1 VTSARVF
8 FTAAVA
14 VVVVQLMLPPVIGVA
29 NNGDFSRTYGIFHLT
44 MPVADEVRFADT
56 RYRFDPQVNYFGGF
70 YSSETLLVPAAL
82 GLNAILSKDGAFDV
96 RSMGLVHGAM
106 FLAAFYLLLTLLSEA
121 PWGLRWLVGGLA
133 LAAFGD
139 VMYVAYLNSFYTDVA
154 AYLFLLLSVV
164 LALRVLRWR
173 RRADMMLLGVASLLL
188 VTSKAQHSA
197 LGFWLAGFFC
207 VLAYQVRLRNAR
219 WFAPVLVATA
229 VLWLWKSTP
238 GEYAARG
245 CFSTIFSHVLPH
257 SKDVDRT
264 LADLGLDQTYRPYIG
279 MVSFS
284 GGSPMGDPRFVAA
297 FSRKVTYR
305 SLAMYLLTHPREAY
319 VSLRVSLDE
328 AGRQRPAMG
337 NFDPSA
343 GLPPYAESRAFAGWS
358 GLKRTLFDRR
368 GSRFLTCFGVTCA
381 VVVIMLICQRRSIP
395 AGGLAAGLFLVGMA
409 CTELAV
415 SSLADAMEAPRHHLL
430 FYALFDMLLLS
441 VIWLAGRLCAGR
453 TIDSPHPPE
462 ECKGASIW
470 PPQPEDHPSVPRLGD
485 LTEFDAARSKI
496 VLVTRS
502 SEAGKERDICLNISS
517 VSAVAHAWP
526 RA

>member
-1 VTSARVF
+1 MTSARVF

-188 VTSKAQHSA
+188 VTFQGAA
-197 LGFWLAGFFC
+197 FGPGFLAGR
-207 VLAYQVRLRNAR
+207 VLL
-219 WFAPVLVATA
+219 
-229 VLWLWKSTP
+229 
-238 GEYAARG
+238 
-245 CFSTIFSHVLPH
+245 C
-257 SKDVDRT
+257 
-264 LADLGLDQTYRPYIG
+264 
-279 MVSFS
+279 
-284 GGSPMGDPRFVAA
+284 
-297 FSRKVTYR
+297 
-305 SLAMYLLTHPREAY
+305 
-319 VSLRVSLDE
+319 
-328 AGRQRPAMG
+328 
-337 NFDPSA
+337 A
-343 GLPPYAESRAFAGWS
+343 GLPSAPQERPMVRA
-358 GLKRTLFDRR
+358 
-368 GSRFLTCFGVTCA
+368 
-381 VVVIMLICQRRSIP
+381 
-395 AGGLAAGLFLVGMA
+395 
-409 CTELAV
+409 
-415 SSLADAMEAPRHHLL
+415 
-430 FYALFDMLLLS
+430 
-441 VIWLAGRLCAGR
+441 CAGR
-453 TIDSPHPPE
+453 YGGALALE
-462 ECKGASIW
+462 EHARRVRGAW
-470 PPQPEDHPSVPRLGD
+470 LLLDDFFACAPALQGCGPN
-485 LTEFDAARSKI
+485 ARRSRPGPNLPAI
-496 VLVTRS
+496 YWHGVVLRRVTHGRS
-502 SEAGKERDICLNISS
+502 AFRGGI
-517 VSAVAHAWP
+517 
-526 RA
+526 